1 MDSTKYDNF
10 IKELPNIFRKDGFL
24 YFKYDTPVETNFGD
38 IKKTETEISLY
49 YDKHKNEFEIDMGHI
64 ELLVEFSNYDGPID
78 IRVWYLKNDYIGES
92 EQKKIINYLLCNLLD
107 KKDMIDDYTDP
118 KNFYDNDN
126 YKKYLDYQSKNKK
139 KSYCD
144 MIKENNEV
152 MT

>member
-24 YFKYDTPVETNFGD
+24 YFKYDTPVETNFRD

-64 ELLVEFSNYDGPID
+64 ELFVEFSNYDGPID

-92 EQKKIINYLLCNLLD
+92 EQKKIINYLIKLS
-107 KKDMIDDYTDP
+107 
-118 KNFYDNDN
+118 
-126 YKKYLDYQSKNKK
+126 YLVLS
-139 KSYCD
+139 
-144 MIKENNEV
+144 IF
-152 MT
+152 